1 MWWRCDKGHEWYALI
16 STRSYGSKC
25 PYCSGILTLLGFN
38 DFQTLHPELAAE
50 WSERNGTLT
59 PDKINDRSPKNVWWR
74 CRACG
79 YEWRAVVKARVKG
92 LKCPVCADR
101 AVLEGYNDLATT
113 DKALLKEWP
122 YELNT
127 DVEPTKITRNS
138 LRPVWWRCKY
148 GHTWKEKIAKRTIEG
163 ERCPVCEEEFAHVLP
178 QLLIMLYCGRLGFK
192 VRLNDEETIG
202 ITLDAYIPEL
212 KLAVAVIGNGTK
224 TEEEAVLV
232 TQHLCKV
239 RGLLFDTV
247 SFKDSAEG
255 VCRGVKK
262 AFQGAHIYITS
273 DNDDDVRT
281 AHRQFFRWKKC

>member
-1 MWWRCDKGHEWYALI
+1 MNNPSTIQQLRDMKFSAMANELELQLRDPAAYAQVSFDDRL
-16 STRSYGSKC
+16 G
-25 PYCSGILTLLGFN
+25 LLVN
-38 DFQTLHPELAAE
+38 AE
-50 WSERNGTLT
+50 WNRRQANKLKRRIRDARLDIPSAT
-59 PDKINDRSPKNVWWR
+59 PEGIEYYEDRR
-74 CRACG
+74 
-79 YEWRAVVKARVKG
+79 
-92 LKCPVCADR
+92 L
-101 AVLEGYNDLATT
+101 
-113 DKALLKEWP
+113 DKA
-122 YELNT
+122 ELVRFAT
-127 DVEPTKITRNS
+127 CAYI
-138 LRPVWWRCKY
+138 
-148 GHTWKEKIAKRTIEG
+148 
-163 ERCPVCEEEFAHVLP
+163 EEEHH
-178 QLLIMLYCGRLGFK
+178 IK

-212 KLAVAVIGNGTK
+212 KLAVTVIGNGTK

-281 AHRQFFRWKKC
+281 AHIQFFRWKKC

>member
-1 MWWRCDKGHEWYALI
+1 M
-16 STRSYGSKC
+16 
-25 PYCSGILTLLGFN
+25 
-38 DFQTLHPELAAE
+38 
-50 WSERNGTLT
+50 
-59 PDKINDRSPKNVWWR
+59 
-74 CRACG
+74 
-79 YEWRAVVKARVKG
+79 
-92 LKCPVCADR
+92 
-101 AVLEGYNDLATT
+101 
-113 DKALLKEWP
+113 
-122 YELNT
+122 
-127 DVEPTKITRNS
+127 
-138 LRPVWWRCKY
+138 
-148 GHTWKEKIAKRTIEG
+148 
-163 ERCPVCEEEFAHVLP
+163 LP

-212 KLAVAVIGNGTK
+212 KLAVALIGNGTK
-224 TEEEAVLV
+224 AEEEAVLV

>member
-1 MWWRCDKGHEWYALI
+1 MNNPSMIQQLRDMKFSAMANELELQLRDPAAYAQVSFDDRL
-16 STRSYGSKC
+16 G
-25 PYCSGILTLLGFN
+25 LLVN
-38 DFQTLHPELAAE
+38 AE
-50 WSERNGTLT
+50 WNRRQANKLKRRIRDARLDIPSAT
-59 PDKINDRSPKNVWWR
+59 PEGIEYYEDRR
-74 CRACG
+74 
-79 YEWRAVVKARVKG
+79 
-92 LKCPVCADR
+92 L
-101 AVLEGYNDLATT
+101 
-113 DKALLKEWP
+113 DKA
-122 YELNT
+122 ELVRFAT
-127 DVEPTKITRNS
+127 CAYI
-138 LRPVWWRCKY
+138 
-148 GHTWKEKIAKRTIEG
+148 
-163 ERCPVCEEEFAHVLP
+163 EEEHH
-178 QLLIMLYCGRLGFK
+178 IK

-212 KLAVAVIGNGTK
+212 KLAVTVIGNGTK

-262 AFQGAHIYITS
+262 AFQGTHIYITS

>member
-1 MWWRCDKGHEWYALI
+1 MA
-16 STRSYGSKC
+16 
-25 PYCSGILTLLGFN
+25 
-38 DFQTLHPELAAE
+38 
-50 WSERNGTLT
+50 
-59 PDKINDRSPKNVWWR
+59 
-74 CRACG
+74 
-79 YEWRAVVKARVKG
+79 VKG

-163 ERCPVCEEEFAHVLP
+163 ERCPICEEEFARVLP

-202 ITLDAYIPEL
+202 ISLDAYIPEL
-212 KLAVAVIGNGTK
+212 QLAVAVIGNGTK
-224 TEEEAVLV
+224 TEEETILV
-232 TQHLCKV
+232 VQHLYKV

-247 SFKDSAEG
+247 SFNDSTDG

-262 AFQGAHIYITS
+262 AFREAHIYINS

-281 AHRQFFRWKKC
+281 AHRQFFKWK

>member
-1 MWWRCDKGHEWYALI
+1 M
-16 STRSYGSKC
+16 
-25 PYCSGILTLLGFN
+25 
-38 DFQTLHPELAAE
+38 
-50 WSERNGTLT
+50 
-59 PDKINDRSPKNVWWR
+59 
-74 CRACG
+74 
-79 YEWRAVVKARVKG
+79 
-92 LKCPVCADR
+92 
-101 AVLEGYNDLATT
+101 
-113 DKALLKEWP
+113 
-122 YELNT
+122 
-127 DVEPTKITRNS
+127 
-138 LRPVWWRCKY
+138 RPVWWRCKY

-163 ERCPVCEEEFAHVLP
+163 ERCPVCEEEFARVLP

-212 KLAVAVIGNGTK
+212 KLAVALIGNGTK
-224 TEEEAVLV
+224 SEEEAVLV
-232 TQHLCKV
+232 IQHLCKV

-262 AFQGAHIYITS
+262 AFQEAHIYITS

>member
-1 MWWRCDKGHEWYALI
+1 M
-16 STRSYGSKC
+16 
-25 PYCSGILTLLGFN
+25 TLRGFN

-101 AVLEGYNDLATT
+101 AVLGGYNDLATT

-163 ERCPVCEEEFAHVLP
+163 ERCPVCEEEFARVLP
-178 QLLIMLYCGRLGFK
+178 QLLIMLYCGRHGFK

-239 RGLLFDTV
+239 RGLLFDSV
-247 SFKDSAEG
+247 SFKDNAEG

-262 AFQGAHIYITS
+262 AFQGAHIYINS

>member
-1 MWWRCDKGHEWYALI
+1 MNNPSMIQQLRDMKFSAMANELELQLRDPAAYAQVSFDDRL
-16 STRSYGSKC
+16 G
-25 PYCSGILTLLGFN
+25 LLVN
-38 DFQTLHPELAAE
+38 AE
-50 WSERNGTLT
+50 WNRRQANKLKRRIRDARLDIPSAT
-59 PDKINDRSPKNVWWR
+59 PEGIEYYEDRR
-74 CRACG
+74 
-79 YEWRAVVKARVKG
+79 
-92 LKCPVCADR
+92 L
-101 AVLEGYNDLATT
+101 
-113 DKALLKEWP
+113 DKA
-122 YELNT
+122 ELVRFAT
-127 DVEPTKITRNS
+127 CAYI
-138 LRPVWWRCKY
+138 
-148 GHTWKEKIAKRTIEG
+148 
-163 ERCPVCEEEFAHVLP
+163 EEEHH
-178 QLLIMLYCGRLGFK
+178 IK

-212 KLAVAVIGNGTK
+212 KLAVTVIGNGTK